1 MTTPAASQLSLL
13 ATALL
18 LAGSLGLGCSSD
30 SGEEEGAGAGQGGA
44 MASGGGSGLGGGA
57 PTGGTTGS
65 ASYWPSPTYVASY
78 PVPADGGVEHASGN
92 PGACMVCHSG
102 LYEPLLAFGGVVYM
116 ADGVT
121 PAGGVEIGVSDGTTS
136 HFVYSATNGTY
147 WALGPSTINWP
158 AADIRVRTAAGEKI
172 KLASS
177 GRAADC
183 DAAGCHAVGATLLTA
198 P

>member
-1 MTTPAASQLSLL
+1 MTNRIASHLWLVTS
-13 ATALL
+13 ALL
-18 LAGSLGLGCSSD
+18 LTGSLGLGCSSD
-30 SGEEEGAGAGQGGA
+30 SGEEEGVGVGEGGGMAAGGGA
-44 MASGGGSGLGGGA
+44 GLGGGA

-65 ASYWPSPTYVASY
+65 ASFWPSPSYVPSS
-78 PVPADGGVEHASGN
+78 PVPADGGYHLGTN

-102 LYEPLLAFGGVVYM
+102 LYEPQLAFGGVVYM

-121 PAGGVEIGVSDGTTS
+121 PAAGVEIGVSDGTTS
-136 HFVYSATNGTY
+136 HFVYSAANGMY
-147 WALGPSTINWP
+147 WALAPSAINWP
-158 AADIRVRTAAGEKI
+158 ATDIRVRNAAGEKV

-183 DAAGCHAVGATLLTA
+183 DTAGCHAVGGTLLTA